1 MTEENIKAI
10 KDIKGII
17 DGQRIK
23 LREEI
28 QSVLSE
34 DKLKSI
40 LTENKDT
47 FGRNLYSAIP
57 GNDYRS
63 KLVNLITELD
73 NKGLIKNFIDVVS
86 KEYLIVESHY
96 KTYTTIKGIL
106 GFVENNNDDELILN
120 THDFNS
126 NLELKEYVEKK
137 VLILKDINPSIQ
149 KKLNEWIRENFKD
162 IDILSKESSFT
173 LQSYLLVIIYP
184 LRGKTKTNPNQTFN
198 VQAEFIE
205 NFPQTPNRKVE
216 LNQEDIKEDG
226 YLEKDIPNII
236 YKLIDKIIEET
247 HQRKC
252 NINELKIDLFLPF
265 DCLTKEFEVK
275 IPAIWKTDK
284 KRICDKFWFVLR
296 PFERHYYNKMIETG
310 NFKAVPDKVGKKSS
324 YDTFKTKLT
333 QLAKVREDKSIN
345 VIEKSHLEKK
355 YLDKQIK
362 EAIIIQISCG
372 LPTKLTKRIELFK
385 IIYEHGIPVC
395 LWVKKE
401 VGASLLGD
409 GNVRF
414 LDVLKNGD
422 IDELYKEVSEM
433 RKKHLDGGNY
443 LGVLCDHNS
452 DRVPVN
458 WPNFNQLTT

>member
-1 MTEENIKAI
+1 MSEE
-10 KDIKGII
+10 DIGKII
-17 DGQRIK
+17 DCLRIK
-23 LREEI
+23 LRKEI
-28 QSVLSE
+28 QTVLRE

-40 LTENKDT
+40 LNERQNT
-47 FGRNLYSAIP
+47 FGKNIYSEITGDSYEVRLINCIQELTNKNLFPTFVENII
-57 GNDYRS
+57 NDYPTV
-63 KLVNLITELD
+63 KPHYINYKTIEEILNLI
-73 NKGLIKNFIDVVS
+73 NK
-86 KEYLIVESHY
+86 
-96 KTYTTIKGIL
+96 
-106 GFVENNNDDELILN
+106 NNNDDELIPN

-126 NLELKEYVEKK
+126 NLQLKDYVESK
-137 VLILKDINPSIQ
+137 VLTLKDINPSIQ
-149 KKLNEWIRENFKD
+149 ERLNEWIRENFRD
-162 IDILSKESSFT
+162 IDIPYKQTKQPTST
-173 LQSYLLVIIYP
+173 LQSYLLIIIYP
-184 LRGKTKTNPNQTFN
+184 LRGKIKTNRNKTFN

-205 NFPQTPNRKVE
+205 NFPQTPNRKVD
-216 LNQEDIKEDG
+216 LNQEYIKEDG

-247 HQRKC
+247 HQMKY

-275 IPAIWKTDK
+275 IPAMWKTDK
-284 KRICDKFWFVLR
+284 TRICDKFCFVLR

-310 NFKAVPDKVGKKSS
+310 NFTAVPDKVGKKSS
-324 YDTFKTKLT
+324 YDTFTTKLT

-355 YLDKQIK
+355 YLDEQIK

-414 LDVLKNGD
+414 LNVLKNGD